1 MGDVEASRRS
11 NSKKFKHRSR
21 FARVQL
27 YDVEGQH
34 EAMLTLKIKMHQL
47 HMQV

>member
-1 MGDVEASRRS
+1 MLKRRGEAIQRS
-11 NSKKFKHRSR
+11 SNIEAGLR

-34 EAMLTLKIKMHQL
+34 AAMLTLKIKMHQL